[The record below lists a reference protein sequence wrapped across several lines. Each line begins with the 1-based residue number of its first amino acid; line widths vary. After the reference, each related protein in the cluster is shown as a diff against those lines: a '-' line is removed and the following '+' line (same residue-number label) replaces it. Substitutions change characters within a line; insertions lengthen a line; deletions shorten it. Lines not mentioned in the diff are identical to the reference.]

1 MEDLELE
8 DFDLDGADA
17 SEIEPDDYTDAD
29 TAVEMELLLGRVQAA
44 RLCGA

>member
-8 DFDLDGADA
+8 DFDLDDLDAD
-17 SEIEPDDYTDAD
+17 EVEPDKLDDAD

-44 RLCGA
+44 RYSGA

>member
-8 DFDLDGADA
+8 DFDLDGAD
-17 SEIEPDDYTDAD
+17 EIEPEEYSDAD